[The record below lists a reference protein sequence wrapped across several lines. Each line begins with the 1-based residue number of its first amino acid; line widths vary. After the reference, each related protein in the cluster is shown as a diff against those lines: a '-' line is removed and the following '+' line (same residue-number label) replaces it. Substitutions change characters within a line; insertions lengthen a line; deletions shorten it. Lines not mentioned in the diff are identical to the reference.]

1 MSDNK
6 EDFALHCP
14 VKNEE
19 ARKRLGIKAGF
30 FWATAKKLSVAVSRC
45 IAAMD
50 DKGYDE
56 DDFKKPV
63 RVNFP
68 VVNDLPPEGVF
79 DTEFCNRYEKGGQ
92 DGITMVLIP
101 GAVPVDPFHG
111 EAVENTAVTSDTVA
125 TDIVTDSD
133 DTADN
138 PLPAYAYNV
147 NGELMSDVEKDMT
160 QSVSGKSFAVRFRAN
175 WKQPQCVTDMAT
187 WQLQEINAELM
198 DPTGYMAD
206 IELALSDKEITSR
219 LDKLEMRDV
228 HCYARDI
235 EKVFPENKRPGI
247 QHVREFT
254 KAWLDTDY
262 IDRGLLVKE
271 WQKGNRVSCIIK
283 PTANDAPEPQK
294 TKVVEAVES
303 ARPCRSEK
311 PTFRTINYELAC
323 SFYEDLDL
331 NNLRP
336 AMDFA
341 KRIIAEDREDW
352 KRMSMTVGII
362 PGIKNYDRKTII
374 DLVRKAPKAVLNG
387 SPELR
392 RIWCESFL
400 AVHGVPDPDWYE
412 YAPDNTPTT
421 HEENA
426 ARIRQAGK
434 CLRDIEAGR
443 FQCDEEKPQPAG
455 ELANEPAMSEAVEQ
469 DTTEHHPDPQP
480 LENEPPVSQT
490 EAGYK
495 KIRAELHEAR
505 KNIPPKNPVDV
516 GKQLAAARGEYVE
529 GISDPND
536 PKWLKTETN
545 PQTNEPELVTKVA
558 DGIFD
563 VTALMQGSSIHGD
576 KQEEKNASTEPE
588 MSETEP
594 EHTWPEYFEPGR
606 YEGVPNDIY
615 HAANGISSTM
625 VKDAR
630 VSLMYY
636 EGRHVSKTIKKD
648 HSKVL
653 DMGNLVHV
661 LALQPEILDEE
672 FSIEPEIPE
681 GALTTTATIREVID
695 EYNASLTPQLSAD
708 EIKAL
713 LEEYNSTLPQPVPL
727 GDDVAQTG
735 ESYMSLPPEFQR
747 VEEGQKVT
755 AAKMKACIKE
765 YNATLPM
772 QVKTSGSREALL
784 EQLVVINPDLV
795 AQETQKPQPLK
806 VSGAKADLIQAV
818 KSVKPETVFAD
829 ELLDT
834 WRENPGDKILVT
846 RQQYATALAIQSA
859 LHAHPEAGK
868 LLQNPT
874 RAVEVSYFG
883 IDDDTGL
890 EIRVRPDVELK
901 YEGLRIGFDLKTI
914 SMWDVKEDALKSR
927 LHREITMRDYH
938 LSAGMYCNVADLD
951 KFAWIFVNKD
961 EGYHWVAVVW
971 ASESLLE
978 LGKLEYRRT
987 IRAIAN
993 AMDTGEWPA
1002 PVTADYTDEL
1012 NDYDLRRLDALREM
1026 A

>member
-1 MSDNK
+1 
-6 EDFALHCP
+6 
-14 VKNEE
+14 
-19 ARKRLGIKAGF
+19 
-30 FWATAKKLSVAVSRC
+30 
-45 IAAMD
+45 
-50 DKGYDE
+50 
-56 DDFKKPV
+56 
-63 RVNFP
+63 
-68 VVNDLPPEGVF
+68 VF
-79 DTEFCNRYEKGGQ
+79 DTKFCENREPGGE
-92 DGITMVLIP
+92 DGKTLTLIP
-101 GAVPVDPFHG
+101 GAASAVKSDETELADGAGTPAGENGIQESHNPPANPQLTVVATLPFRHRVLAQYIGDGEYLYHVDTEQKKEIACLEMDTQNTTVQNLILAAENVEPFKKAIEHDIHKAVNAYKQVFPVDGKVP
-111 EAVENTAVTSDTVA
+111 
-125 TDIVTDSD
+125 
-133 DTADN
+133 
-138 PLPAYAYNV
+138 
-147 NGELMSDVEKDMT
+147 ELCTTIKFFKEW
-160 QSVSGKSFAVRFRAN
+160 FRA
-175 WKQPQCVTDMAT
+175 
-187 WQLQEINAELM
+187 EHIN
-198 DPTGYMAD
+198 
-206 IELALSDKEITSR
+206 
-219 LDKLEMRDV
+219 
-228 HCYARDI
+228 
-235 EKVFPENKRPGI
+235 
-247 QHVREFT
+247 
-254 KAWLDTDY
+254 
-262 IDRGLLVKE
+262 RGLLVKE
-271 WQKGNRVSCIIK
+271 WAERLKNK
-283 PTANDAPEPQK
+283 PAPVKK
-294 TKVVEAVES
+294 TGPHKVIVDDVNKPE
-303 ARPCRSEK
+303 RPRRSEK
-311 PTFRTINYELAC
+311 PTHRTINYELAC
-323 SFYEDLDL
+323 GFCEELDL

-362 PGIKNYDRKTII
+362 PDIKGYDRQTII
-374 DLVRKAPKAVLNG
+374 DLVRKAPKAVHNG
-387 SPELR
+387 NPDLR
-392 RIWCESFL
+392 RTWCESFL
-400 AVHGVPDPDWYE
+400 AVHGVRDPDWYE
-412 YAPDNTPTT
+412 YVPDNTPTT

-426 ARIRQAGK
+426 ARLRQAGK

-443 FQCDEEKPQPAG
+443 FQCDEEKQQPTG
-455 ELANEPAMSEAVEQ
+455 ELADEPATPEAVEQ

-490 EAGYK
+490 EAGYQ

-536 PKWLKTETN
+536 PKWVHNDYSASNEGEKTEVATDN
-545 PQTNEPELVTKVA
+545 SVSAADTADYVDHSEDFSNQHEPETCHSEPAADQNEPE
-558 DGIFD
+558 
-563 VTALMQGSSIHGD
+563 MPQ
-576 KQEEKNASTEPE
+576 TEPE
-588 MSETEP
+588 P
-594 EHTWPEYFEPGR
+594 QYFEPGR

-636 EGRHVSKTIKKD
+636 EGRHVSKTIKKER
-648 HSKVL
+648 SKVL

-661 LALQPEILDEE
+661 LALQPEILDAE

-681 GALTTTATIREVID
+681 GALTTTATIRAVID

-708 EIKAL
+708 EIKTL
-713 LEEYNSTLPQPVPL
+713 LEEYNSSLPAPVPL
-727 GDDVAQTG
+727 GGDKDAIGIAYLELPDDFKRIVGDDKNFTV
-735 ESYMSLPPEFQR
+735 S
-747 VEEGQKVT
+747 T
-755 AAKMKACIKE
+755 MKACIKE
-765 YNATLPM
+765 YNATLPP
-772 QVKTSGSREALL
+772 QVKTSGNRDALL
-784 EQLVVINPDLV
+784 EQLAIINPDLV
-795 AQETQKPQPLK
+795 AQEAQKPQPLK

-818 KSVKPETVFAD
+818 KSVKPDAVFAD
-829 ELLDT
+829 ELLDA
-834 WRENPGDKILVT
+834 WRENPGNKILVT
-846 RQQYATALAIQSA
+846 RQQYETALAIQSA
-859 LHAHPEAGK
+859 LYAHPEAGK

-890 EIRVRPDVELK
+890 DIRVRPDVELE

-914 SMWDVKEDALKSR
+914 SMWDVKEDSLKSR

-971 ASESLLE
+971 ASDSLLE

-1012 NDYDLRRLDALREM
+1012 NDYDLRRLEALREM